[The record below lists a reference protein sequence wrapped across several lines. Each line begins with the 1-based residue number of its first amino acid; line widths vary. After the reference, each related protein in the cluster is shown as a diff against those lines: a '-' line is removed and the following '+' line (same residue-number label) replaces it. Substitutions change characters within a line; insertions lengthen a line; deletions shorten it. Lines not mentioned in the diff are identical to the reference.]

1 MSAPG
6 NPATRPS
13 ARDRAAASAAGL
25 LVSAANRLPRERA
38 LAFAGGART
47 ELGAPRR
54 PAQPRG
60 ARAPAHRLSRL
71 DRARAGRGV
80 RARLRQPGALLR
92 RVLHASA
99 DSRGE
104 ELLALA
110 EVEGLEHFEA
120 GRHVLP
126 SGGAICLTA
135 HVGSWELLVAVMA
148 AHGIPIAVI
157 QRPRDNPLLDELVA
171 EIRGHNGAEMLPR
184 GSAARAAL
192 RGLRDGKVVAMTL
205 DQNASRRE
213 GVFVPFFGRPACTR
227 DGPARIAMR
236 TGAPV
241 FPVFIERIGG
251 SGRHRVLRASP
262 ARAGAGGL
270 RSRGRPRRERGA
282 HDRRRSRPPSAGTPT
297 SGSGP
302 TVAGRRGR
310 GRATEDRPRATTQS
324 LPAALAS

>member
-1 MSAPG
+1 LSAPET
-6 NPATRPS
+6 PEAPRPPG
-13 ARDRAAASAAGL
+13 ARERAAAALAGV

-38 LAFAGGART
+38 LGLAGALGRSWARASGPRTRAALEHLRIAFPEWSERERAEVCRRAFANLARCAVEFVT
-47 ELGAPRR
+47 LG
-54 PAQPRG
+54 
-60 ARAPAHRLSRL
+60 RLSRQ
-71 DRARAGRGV
+71 D
-80 RARLRQPGALLR
+80 LLE
-92 RVLHASA
+92 LA
-99 DSRGE
+99 D
-104 ELLALA
+104 
-110 EVEGLEHFEA
+110 VEGLEHFEA
-120 GRHVLP
+120 WRRTRP

-135 HVGSWELLVAVMA
+135 HLGSWELLVAVMA

-192 RGLRDGKVVAMTL
+192 RGIRDGKVVAMVL

-251 SGRHRVLRASP
+251 SGRHRVRVQPPLELAPEGADP
-262 ARAGAGGL
+262 AAALVENVARMTAAIETAI
-270 RSRGRPRRERGA
+270 RGCPDQWIWTHRRWRTRPR
-282 HDRRRSRPPSAGTPT
+282 
-297 SGSGP
+297 
-302 TVAGRRGR
+302 
-310 GRATEDRPRATTQS
+310 
-324 LPAALAS
+324 

>member
-1 MSAPG
+1 M
-6 NPATRPS
+6 
-13 ARDRAAASAAGL
+13 RDRAAASAAGL

-38 LAFAGGART
+38 LAFAGALGRSWARLGGPRSRAAREHLRIAFPDWT
-47 ELGAPRR
+47 ERERAEVCERAFANLARCFVEFCSLG
-54 PAQPRG
+54 
-60 ARAPAHRLSRL
+60 RLSR
-71 DRARAGRGV
+71 
-80 RARLRQPGALLR
+80 
-92 RVLHASA
+92 
-99 DSRGE
+99 E

-110 EVEGLEHFEA
+110 DVEGLEHFEA

-126 SGGAICLTA
+126 SGGAICLTG

-148 AHGIPIAVI
+148 AHRIPIAVI

-241 FPVFIERIGG
+241 FPVFIERIGS
-251 SGRHRVLRASP
+251 SGRHRVCVHPPLELVPEGSDPEAALVENV
-262 ARAGAGGL
+262 ARMTAPIEAAI
-270 RSRGRPRRERGA
+270 RRNPDQWIWTHRRWKTRPR
-282 HDRRRSRPPSAGTPT
+282 
-297 SGSGP
+297 
-302 TVAGRRGR
+302 
-310 GRATEDRPRATTQS
+310 PRD
-324 LPAALAS
+324 